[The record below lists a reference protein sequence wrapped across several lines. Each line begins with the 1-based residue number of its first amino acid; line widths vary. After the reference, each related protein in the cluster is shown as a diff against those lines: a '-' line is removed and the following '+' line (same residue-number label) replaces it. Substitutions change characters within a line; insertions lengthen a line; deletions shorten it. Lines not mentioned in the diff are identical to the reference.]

1 MLKRRLE
8 NDYVANGEKAFY
20 SEKNVSRG
28 SNTFSFDKLVDKE
41 VLRMRQ

>member
-20 SEKNVSRG
+20 SEKNVLEEV
-28 SNTFSFDKLVDKE
+28 TFFLIIS
-41 VLRMRQ
+41 

>member
-20 SEKNVSRG
+20 SKEKCFLEEV
-28 SNTFSFDKLVDKE
+28 TFFFLINS
-41 VLRMRQ
+41 